1 MTNADTKEA
10 EVSVCGLPPLPT
22 QAKRI
27 NVIRATARTVPFF
40 RHSGIQF
47 ASDTII
53 SFGRTGLV
61 RESTSQFFNGRKLV
75 ENQGVALTP
84 EMEARAV
91 AFASNPPKFNWL
103 TRNCESYVNYVLTG
117 KTSSASAWLT
127 LLAVLPVGLI
137 AFWLIGK
144 LSKTKK

>member
-1 MTNADTKEA
+1 M
-10 EVSVCGLPPLPT
+10 
-22 QAKRI
+22 
-27 NVIRATARTVPFF
+27 
-40 RHSGIQF
+40 
-47 ASDTII
+47 
-53 SFGRTGLV
+53 
-61 RESTSQFFNGRKLV
+61 
-75 ENQGVALTP
+75 
-84 EMEARAV
+84 
-91 AFASNPPKFNWL
+91 